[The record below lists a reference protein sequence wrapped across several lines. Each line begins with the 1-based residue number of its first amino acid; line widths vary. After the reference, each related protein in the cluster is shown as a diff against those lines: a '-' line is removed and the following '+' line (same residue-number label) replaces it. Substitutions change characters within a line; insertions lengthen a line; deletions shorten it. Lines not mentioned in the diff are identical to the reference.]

1 MAVRIS
7 KILQPG
13 LVAMNLVNAKRTNA
27 IHEVVQQLQNH
38 PSMLNFQGFYDEV
51 LARERIESTCLGNE
65 VAFPHARTDHVKD
78 MVIAAG
84 RSVTAEGVWFEN
96 CGQKVSLIFVIGTP
110 KKMVTDYLAVVG
122 AMARLLKEPDLR
134 TKLMEAKTGEEF
146 MGHIAAAENSLS

>member
-13 LVAMNLVNAKRTNA
+13 LVAMNLVQTKRTNA
-27 IHEVVQQLQNH
+27 IHEVVQQLQTH
-38 PSMLNFQGFYDEV
+38 PSMTNFQGFYDEV
-51 LARERIESTCLGNE
+51 LARERVESTCLGNE

-84 RSVTAEGVWFEN
+84 RSTEGVWFEN